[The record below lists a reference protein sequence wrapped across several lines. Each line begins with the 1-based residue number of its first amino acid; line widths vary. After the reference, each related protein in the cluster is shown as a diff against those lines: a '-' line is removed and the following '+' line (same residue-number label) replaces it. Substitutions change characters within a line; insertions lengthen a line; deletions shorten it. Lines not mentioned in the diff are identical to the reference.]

1 MQEVWTN
8 ARCNSR
14 KPKLAKPHKQAQDET
29 HCNTVIDAKAH
40 HDGGHERLNQI
51 LAGKGDALGADPTLT
66 RRPDARGIH
75 RRFDLQLALQTLNH
89 AP

>member
-1 MQEVWTN
+1 MQFSK
-8 ARCNSR
+8 A
-14 KPKLAKPHKQAQDET
+14 KPAKPHKQAQDEP

-66 RRPDARGIH
+66 RRLTHVVFIGDSTYNLLFKP
-75 RRFDLQLALQTLNH
+75 
-89 AP
+89 